1 MESSS
6 FKKDISEK
14 NEKPETIKESK
25 TKLEENNELIKI
37 KEISQIEK
45 NR

>member
-14 NEKPETIKESK
+14 NEKPETIKENK

-37 KEISQIEK
+37 KEISQIDKE
-45 NR
+45 